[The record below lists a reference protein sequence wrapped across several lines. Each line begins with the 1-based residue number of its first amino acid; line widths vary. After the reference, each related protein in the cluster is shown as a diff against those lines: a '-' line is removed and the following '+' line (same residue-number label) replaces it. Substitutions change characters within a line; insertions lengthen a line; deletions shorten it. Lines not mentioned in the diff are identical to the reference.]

1 MDPVYNKIIISKKV
15 YINFSHIDTNINN
28 KLLDIL
34 KNDIENKCITEG
46 FVKNNSVKI
55 IRNSSGLVIDD
66 KVCFDITLEC
76 MVANPVESMKFICK
90 VKSITKV
97 GIRAEI
103 DVPDNPFIIFLARDH
118 HYNNSE
124 FSKINENDYITV
136 RVLGQRFE
144 LNDTNISVI
153 AEFIELNVK
162 EQIKK
167 ELNNIEYVQS
177 DKFSNIKD
185 IDEGEK
191 IKIKIKKSAAK
202 SLKNLQVN

>member
-15 YINFSHIDTNINN
+15 YINFSHIDKNINN
-28 KLLDIL
+28 KLLNIL
-34 KNDIENKCITEG
+34 KSDIENKCITEG
-46 FVKNNSVKI
+46 FIKNNSIKI
-55 IRNSSGLVIDD
+55 LKNSSGLVQDNT
-66 KVCFDITLEC
+66 VCFNITLEC
-76 MVANPVESMKFICK
+76 MAANPVQSMKFICK

-103 DVPDNPFIIFLARDH
+103 DDPDNPFIIFLARDH
-118 HYNNSE
+118 HYNNTE
-124 FSKINENDYITV
+124 FSKIKEDDYITV

-167 ELNNIEYVQS
+167 ELNNIKYVQS
-177 DKFSNIKD
+177 DKFSNVQH
-185 IDEGEK
+185 IDGGEK
-191 IKIKIKKSAAK
+191 IKIKMKKSAAK
-202 SLKNLQVN
+202 SLKNLVVN

>member
-15 YINFSHIDTNINN
+15 YINFSHIDKNINN
-28 KLLDIL
+28 KLLNIL

-46 FVKNNSVKI
+46 FIKNNSIKI
-55 IRNSSGLVIDD
+55 LKNSSGVVQDNT
-66 KVCFDITLEC
+66 VGFNITLEC
-76 MVANPVESMKFICK
+76 MAANPVQSMKFICK

-103 DVPDNPFIIFLARDH
+103 DDPDNPFIIFLARDH
-118 HYNNSE
+118 HYNNTE
-124 FSKINENDYITV
+124 FSKIKEDDYITV

-167 ELNNIEYVQS
+167 ELNNIKYVQS
-177 DKFSNIKD
+177 DKFSNVQH
-185 IDEGEK
+185 IDDGEK
-191 IKIKIKKSAAK
+191 IKIKMKKSTAK
-202 SLKNLQVN
+202 SLKNLVVN

>member
-15 YINFSHIDTNINN
+15 YINFSHIDKNINN
-28 KLLDIL
+28 KLLNIL

-46 FVKNNSVKI
+46 FIKNNSIKI
-55 IRNSSGLVIDD
+55 LKNSSGVVQDNT
-66 KVCFDITLEC
+66 VCFNITLEC
-76 MVANPVESMKFICK
+76 MAANPVQSMKFICK

-103 DVPDNPFIIFLARDH
+103 DDPDNPFIIFLARDH
-118 HYNNSE
+118 HYNNTE
-124 FSKINENDYITV
+124 FSKIKEDDYITV

-167 ELNNIEYVQS
+167 ELNNIKYVQS
-177 DKFSNIKD
+177 DKFSNVQH
-185 IDEGEK
+185 IDDGEK
-191 IKIKIKKSAAK
+191 IKIKMKKSTAK
-202 SLKNLQVN
+202 SLKNLVVN

>member
-15 YINFSHIDTNINN
+15 YINFSHIDKNINN
-28 KLLDIL
+28 KLLNIL

-46 FVKNNSVKI
+46 FIKNNSIKI
-55 IRNSSGLVIDD
+55 IKNSSGLLQDD
-66 KVCFDITLEC
+66 NVCFNITLEC
-76 MVANPVESMKFICK
+76 MAANPVESMRFICK
-90 VKSITKV
+90 VKTITKV

-103 DVPDNPFIIFLARDH
+103 DDPDNPFIIFLARDH
-118 HYNNSE
+118 HYNNAE
-124 FSKINENDYITV
+124 FSKIKEDDYITV

-153 AEFIELNVK
+153 AELIELNVK

-177 DKFSNIKD
+177 DKFSNVKD
-185 IDEGEK
+185 IEDGEK
-191 IKIKIKKSAAK
+191 IKIKIKKSTAK
-202 SLKNLQVN
+202 SLKNLSVN

>member
-15 YINFSHIDTNINN
+15 YINFSQIDKNINN
-28 KLLDIL
+28 KILDIL

-55 IRNSSGLVIDD
+55 IKHSSGLVIDD

-103 DVPDNPFIIFLARDH
+103 DDPDNPFIIFLARDH
-118 HYNNSE
+118 HYNNNE

-202 SLKNLQVN
+202 SLKKLQVN

>member
-15 YINFSHIDTNINN
+15 YINFSHIDKNINS
-28 KLLDIL
+28 KLLNIL

-46 FVKNNSVKI
+46 FIKNNSIKI
-55 IRNSSGLVIDD
+55 LKNSSGLVQDD
-66 KVCFDITLEC
+66 TVCFNITLEC
-76 MVANPVESMKFICK
+76 MVANPVQSMKFICK

-103 DVPDNPFIIFLARDH
+103 DDPDNPFIIFLARDH
-118 HYNNSE
+118 HYNNTE
-124 FSKINENDYITV
+124 FSKIKEDDYITV

-167 ELNNIEYVQS
+167 ELNNIKYVQS
-177 DKFSNIKD
+177 DKFSNVQD
-185 IDEGEK
+185 IDGGEK
-191 IKIKIKKSAAK
+191 IKIKMKKSTAK
-202 SLKNLQVN
+202 SLKNLVVN

>member
-15 YINFSHIDTNINN
+15 YINFSHIDKNINN
-28 KLLDIL
+28 KLLNIL
-34 KNDIENKCITEG
+34 KSDIENKCITEG
-46 FVKNNSVKI
+46 FIKNNSIKI
-55 IRNSSGLVIDD
+55 LKNSSGLVQDNT
-66 KVCFDITLEC
+66 VCFNITLEC
-76 MVANPVESMKFICK
+76 MAANPVQSMKFICK

-103 DVPDNPFIIFLARDH
+103 DDPDNPFIIFLARDH
-118 HYNNSE
+118 HYNNTE
-124 FSKINENDYITV
+124 FSKIKEDDYITV

-167 ELNNIEYVQS
+167 ELNNIKYVQS
-177 DKFSNIKD
+177 DKFSNVQH
-185 IDEGEK
+185 IDGGEK
-191 IKIKIKKSAAK
+191 IKIKMKKSTAK
-202 SLKNLQVN
+202 SLKNLVVN

>member
-1 MDPVYNKIIISKKV
+1 M
-15 YINFSHIDTNINN
+15 
-28 KLLDIL
+28 

-46 FVKNNSVKI
+46 FIKNNSIKI
-55 IRNSSGLVIDD
+55 LKNNSGLVQDNT
-66 KVCFDITLEC
+66 VCFNIILEC
-76 MVANPVESMKFICK
+76 MAANPVQSMKFICK

-103 DVPDNPFIIFLARDH
+103 DDPDNPFIIFLARDH
-118 HYNNSE
+118 HYNNTE
-124 FSKINENDYITV
+124 FSKIKEDDYITV

-167 ELNNIEYVQS
+167 ELNNIKYVQS
-177 DKFSNIKD
+177 DKFSNVQH
-185 IDEGEK
+185 IDGGEK
-191 IKIKIKKSAAK
+191 IKIKMKKSTAK
-202 SLKNLQVN
+202 SFKNLVVN

>member
-1 MDPVYNKIIISKKV
+1 MDPVYNKIILWKKV
-15 YINFSHIDTNINN
+15 HINFSHIDKNINN
-28 KLLDIL
+28 KLLNIL

-46 FVKNNSVKI
+46 FIKNNSIKI
-55 IRNSSGLVIDD
+55 IKNSSGLVQDD
-66 KVCFDITLEC
+66 TVCFNITFEC
-76 MVANPVESMKFICK
+76 MAANPVQSMKFICK

-103 DVPDNPFIIFLARDH
+103 DDPDNPFIIFLARDH

-124 FSKINENDYITV
+124 FSKIKEDDYITV

-167 ELNNIEYVQS
+167 ELNNIKYVQS
-177 DKFSNIKD
+177 DKFSNVQD
-185 IDEGEK
+185 IDDGEK
-191 IKIKIKKSAAK
+191 IKIKMKKSTAK
-202 SLKNLQVN
+202 SLKNLVVN